1 MLPHTGLLIA
11 SIESRNTHTQH
22 MTKCNC
28 FSVNLYFV
36 IIEID
41 FKDIIVSRKITL
53 LCPCDLFSF
62 SVPPFKE
69 IFCHVSCDT
78 YLFMLIRICMCA
90 YICSKLWGRV
100 WFMVFPFL
108 HLCLNLNALH
118 LFPDINW
125 PCCPHYISFAFVP
138 NSKLSLD
145 MCGTLLSFFPW
156 ASCAI
161 HFVPCTNGINFT
173 AWFEGPKT
181 ALLNSA
187 GRRHDWCRAHAMTCN
202 VFFAMSTD
210 EAIQSIKLRTGLAE
224 LCPCAIEPFPYL
236 KMKTSTGLNKCAE

>member
-41 FKDIIVSRKITL
+41 FKDIIASRKITL
-53 LCPCDLFSF
+53 LCPCDLLF

-78 YLFMLIRICMCA
+78 
-90 YICSKLWGRV
+90 
-100 WFMVFPFL
+100 
-108 HLCLNLNALH
+108 
-118 LFPDINW
+118 FPDINW

-210 EAIQSIKLRTGLAE
+210 EAIQSINLRTGLAE

>member
-1 MLPHTGLLIA
+1 MIFFRFLFLP
-11 SIESRNTHTQH
+11 S
-22 MTKCNC
+22 KK
-28 FSVNLYFV
+28 YFV
-36 IIEID
+36 TFHAIHIC
-41 FKDIIVSRKITL
+41 
-53 LCPCDLFSF
+53 LCWYVFACVLIYAPNCGDGCDSWFF
-62 SVPPFKE
+62 PF
-69 IFCHVSCDT
+69 
-78 YLFMLIRICMCA
+78 
-90 YICSKLWGRV
+90 YICALTLMHCICSRTSTDLAV
-100 WFMVFPFL
+100 HIIYPS
-108 HLCLNLNALH
+108 HLCLIANCLWTCVGLC
-118 LFPDINW
+118 W
-125 PCCPHYISFAFVP
+125 V
-138 NSKLSLD
+138 
-145 MCGTLLSFFPW
+145 FFPW